1 LNASIS
7 DSALS
12 TLSRVAEQNGKSML
26 LGRLVVDNMCGVTR
40 GRLSDLLSKDLRRTT
55 ILLWIIW
62 ATASFSY
69 YGVVLMSAELFESTG
84 QLCSITSDSS
94 QTCSSQCH
102 PLRTSDYNHLLW
114 TTLAEF
120 PGIMVSLMLIEKIG
134 RKKTMALEFFLF
146 TITICLLFN
155 CRASK
160 GVTTAILFLA
170 RALGS
175 GLFQTAYVYT
185 PEVYPTV
192 LRSVGVGSCSGVA
205 RFGAMLTPY
214 IAQVLMKQSFQGAIA
229 VYVLCTLMST
239 ICCLLLPIETR
250 GREMKDQGK

>member
-1 LNASIS
+1 
-7 DSALS
+7 
-12 TLSRVAEQNGKSML
+12 
-26 LGRLVVDNMCGVTR
+26 MCGVTR

-84 QLCSITSDSS
+84 QLCSVTSAAS
-94 QTCSSQCH
+94 QTCSAQCH

-134 RKKTMALEFFLF
+134 RKKTLALEFFLF
-146 TITICLLFN
+146 TITLTLLFN
-155 CRASK
+155 CSSSRSL
-160 GVTTAILFLA
+160 VTVILFMA

-175 GLFQTAYVYT
+175 GLFQVAYVYT
-185 PEVYPTV
+185 PEVYPTT
-192 LRSVGVGSCSGVA
+192 LRSIGVGSCSSMA

-214 IAQVLMKQSFQGAIA
+214 IAQVLMK
-229 VYVLCTLMST
+229 
-239 ICCLLLPIETR
+239 
-250 GREMKDQGK
+250 

>member
-1 LNASIS
+1 
-7 DSALS
+7 
-12 TLSRVAEQNGKSML
+12 ML

-69 YGVVLMSAELFESTG
+69 YGVVLMSTELFESTG
-84 QLCSITSDSS
+84 QLCSITSDAS

>member
-1 LNASIS
+1 MNASIS

-69 YGVVLMSAELFESTG
+69 YGVVLMSAKLFESTG
-84 QLCSITSDSS
+84 QLCSITSDAS

-134 RKKTMALEFFLF
+134 RKNAGPNK
-146 TITICLLFN
+146 
-155 CRASK
+155 S
-160 GVTTAILFLA
+160 
-170 RALGS
+170 
-175 GLFQTAYVYT
+175 
-185 PEVYPTV
+185 
-192 LRSVGVGSCSGVA
+192 
-205 RFGAMLTPY
+205 
-214 IAQVLMKQSFQGAIA
+214 
-229 VYVLCTLMST
+229 
-239 ICCLLLPIETR
+239 
-250 GREMKDQGK
+250 